1 MAKYL
6 NVGTGGF
13 PQEQNT
19 IAASAGAADADKI
32 VATNASGQIDSSFYP
47 SGLNIPKSFL
57 ASEAISAR
65 DLVNIHNNAGTANIR
80 KADASTASAA
90 KQAHGIALAAA
101 AQNAQCSVLLGMGI
115 VPGFSGLTP
124 GATYF
129 LSAATPGG
137 NTATPPATAGHTL
150 QQIGV
155 AVSGNEVFL
164 LIQEPIIRG

>member
-6 NVGTGGF
+6 NIGSNGF

-19 IAASAGAADADKI
+19 IATSAGASDADKVI
-32 VATNASGQIDSSFYP
+32 ATNASGQIDSSFYP
-47 SGLNIPKSFL
+47 SGLNVPRSFF

-65 DLVNIHNNAGTANIR
+65 DLVNIHNNAGAANVR

-90 KQAHGIALAAA
+90 KQAHGIALAGA
-101 AQNAQCSVLLGMGI
+101 AQSAQCSVLLGVGI
-115 VPGFSGLTP
+115 VSGFSGLTP
-124 GATYF
+124 GVTYF

-137 NTATPPATAGHTL
+137 NTATPPATAGHSL
-150 QQIGV
+150 QPIGI
-155 AVSGNEVFL
+155 ATSATEIFL